1 MKIQWLGHSCF
12 LITNA
17 DGRTLLTDPFDGS
30 LGYPV
35 PRSKADIVT
44 VSHGHFDHNY
54 VAELP
59 AGYLLVTKPTM
70 FAKYGF
76 AVYGVNCYHDDAEG
90 EKRGRNIIYVIE
102 ADGVR
107 VAHLGDLGH
116 LPSPKQLTQLGRID
130 VLLTPVGGFYTIAPD
145 QAVEVVKLIKP
156 RVTVPM
162 HYRNQYW
169 KDTKIQPVD
178 AFLALAGGAA
188 EGYEALELV
197 KDSMDRVP
205 RVIVMKFVG

>member
-17 DGRTLLTDPFDGS
+17 DGHTLLTDPFDGS

-35 PRSKADIVT
+35 PKKKADIVT
-44 VSHGHFDHNY
+44 VSHNHFDHNH

-59 AGYLLVTKPTM
+59 AGYLLVTKPSM
-70 FAKYGF
+70 FAKHGF
-76 AVYGVNCYHDDAEG
+76 AVYGVNSYHDDAEG
-90 EKRGRNIIYVIE
+90 EKRGGNIIYVIE

-116 LPSPKQLTQLGRID
+116 LPGPKQLTQLGRID
-130 VLLTPVGGFYTIAPD
+130 VLLTPVGGFYTIDPS
-145 QAVEVVKLIKP
+145 QAHEIVRMMKP

-169 KDTKIQPVD
+169 KDAKIQPVD

-188 EGYEALELV
+188 EGCEALELV
-197 KDSMDRVP
+197 KDEWERVP
-205 RVIVMKFVG
+205 RVVVMKCVV

>member
-17 DGRTLLTDPFDGS
+17 HGHTLLTDPFDGS

-35 PRSKADIVT
+35 PKKKVDIVT
-44 VSHGHFDHNY
+44 VSHNHFDHNY

-59 AGYLLVTKPTM
+59 HGYLLVTKPSM
-70 FAKYGF
+70 FAKHGF
-76 AVYGVNCYHDDAEG
+76 AVYGVNSFHDDCDG
-90 EKRGRNIIYVIE
+90 DKRGRNIIYVIE

-116 LPSPKQLTQLGRID
+116 LPSPKHLTQLGRID
-130 VLLTPVGGFYTIAPD
+130 VLLTPVGGFYTINPS
-145 QAVEVVKLIKP
+145 QAVEIVNLVKP

-169 KDTKIQPVD
+169 KDTKIQSVD

-188 EGYEALELV
+188 EGYEALELA
-197 KDSMDRVP
+197 KDDMDRMPKV
-205 RVIVMKFVG
+205 VVMQFVG